1 MFKKTSGSAIL
12 ALAILAFIS
21 PACPAKE
28 PAKPALLAQGA
39 KLATVPSANKY
50 SNQNQKKAAKEPIN
64 TYEITTVLAAPYSG
78 IITPAAAEFINNAID
93 KANTDKFDLVLIQ
106 LDTPGGLDGSMRNI
120 IKKILASKV
129 PVAVYV
135 SPQGARAASAGVFIA
150 MASDI
155 VAMAPGTNI
164 GAAHPVMLA
173 SIPSVGGGKEGKG
186 EDPMEAKILNDASA
200 YMKSITQQK
209 KRNVE
214 WAINAVTKS
223 DSISAEEALKA
234 GVTDILAGN
243 MADFFVKING
253 RELPELG
260 RIKIGTPRVETVN
273 QTPRQRLL
281 ATIAD
286 PNIAMILMSL
296 GAAGLFIELYNPG
309 LILPGVVGT
318 VSLVLGFYAFQT
330 LSANFAGILLILLGF
345 VFFIAEIKVLSYG
358 LLTLGGVIS
367 IILGSLML
375 FNNPSLGG
383 LAISMHI
390 LGSTLITLV
399 AITALLAWI
408 VIKAQLREV
417 VTGIESLAGKKGL
430 AKSALTPKGTV
441 LVEGELWEAESVSGD
456 LAENAEVM
464 VVSVQGFKIKVR
476 GA

>member
-1 MFKKTSGSAIL
+1 MFKKTSGLAIL
-12 ALAILAFIS
+12 ALVILAFVS
-21 PACPAKE
+21 PACPAKQ
-28 PAKPALLAQGA
+28 PATPALLA
-39 KLATVPSANKY
+39 
-50 SNQNQKKAAKEPIN
+50 KAAKEPVNI
-64 TYEITTVLAAPYSG
+64 YEIKTVLAAPYSG
-78 IITPAAAEFINNAID
+78 IITPAASEFINNAID
-93 KANTDKFDLVLIQ
+93 KANSDKFDLVVVQ

-135 SPQGARAASAGVFIA
+135 APQGARAASAGVFIA

-173 SIPSVGGGKEGKG
+173 SIPSVGGTKEGKG
-186 EDPMEAKILNDASA
+186 DGPMETKILNDASA

-234 GVTDILAGN
+234 GVTDILAVN

-253 RELPELG
+253 RVLPELG
-260 RIKIGTPRVETVN
+260 LIKIGTPRVETVS
-273 QTPRQRLL
+273 QTLRQRLL

-309 LILPGVVGT
+309 LILPGVVGA
-318 VSLVLGFYAFQT
+318 VSMVLGFYAFQT
-330 LSANFAGILLILLGF
+330 LSANFAGVLLILLGF

-390 LGSTLITLV
+390 LGSTLISLV
-399 AITALLAWI
+399 AVTAILAWI

-456 LAENAEVM
+456 LAENAEVL
-464 VVSVQGFKIKVR
+464 VVAVQGFKIKVR